1 MDKSRH
7 LVLAAEV
14 RALDIRKLR
23 IVVADARAVRGP
35 LANDVEGFLASVEVT
50 E

>member
-14 RALDIRKLR
+14 RAQLQQIER
-23 IVVADARAVRGP
+23 IYGLVDEREPIGGVAGTES
-35 LANDVEGFLASVEVT
+35 LA
-50 E
+50 